1 MMTHPNFELTPQSN
15 PLTILKQALTSY
27 DETINFCHRL
37 PLETDNQRKML
48 ADAYLNRGNVL
59 RMVGSQK
66 SDDLEQA
73 LASYDQ
79 AIQVAKDLPLEIP
92 DHCTLLACA
101 YLERGNVLQALG
113 KLELDAFHH
122 TIEAAEQRHKNR
134 ELAKLLRE
142 WLETDDAE
150 YDERVGSLLEQELQN
165 P

>member
-1 MMTHPNFELTPQSN
+1 MITPSHFDLTPQSN
-15 PLTILKQALTSY
+15 PLTLLKQALASY
-27 DETINFCHRL
+27 EETINFFRHS

-48 ADAYLNRGNVL
+48 VDAYINRGNVL
-59 RMVGSQK
+59 RMVSSQQ

-92 DHCTLLACA
+92 DHYTLLACA

-113 KLELDAFHH
+113 KLELDALHN
-122 TIEAAEQRHKNR
+122 TIEEAEQRRKNR
-134 ELAKLLRE
+134 ELAMLLRE